1 MSSNFHTKICFP
13 RIGNLNTE
21 DNFVADHTV
30 CVITMSDRKLSF
42 PGQDL
47 VILQPVQHC

>member
-13 RIGNLNTE
+13 RAGNLNTE

-30 CVITMSDRKLSF
+30 CMIAVSDTKLSF
-42 PGQDL
+42 PGQEL
-47 VILQPVQHC
+47 VILQPVQYC